1 MTAGTTLVA
10 YLGWLAWDQRK
21 TRIPGSSTFEGPY
34 EPWQVIGLGV
44 TLVVLAA
51 AVTWVGRGWVAV
63 AVIPVVL
70 TVAWS
75 VDAATE
81 SAPDANLWPIG
92 AAFLAVGS
100 FIGILV
106 VYALTELVR
115 RVTRG

>member
-63 AVIPVVL
+63 VLIPVVL

-81 SAPDANLWPIG
+81 STPDGSLWPIG